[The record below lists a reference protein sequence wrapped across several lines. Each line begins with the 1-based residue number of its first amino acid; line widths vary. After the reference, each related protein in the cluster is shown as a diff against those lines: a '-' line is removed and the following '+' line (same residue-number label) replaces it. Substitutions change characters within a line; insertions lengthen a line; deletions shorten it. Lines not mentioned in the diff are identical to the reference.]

1 MAEENNPDRF
11 KSVRNPKISD
21 MVRQNADALNHLRQL
36 GLNQY
41 EAQAYL
47 ALSLSGHGT
56 AGELAENAE
65 LPRPR
70 VYDVLDKLQEK
81 GFVVMKPGR
90 PVRYASLPLLEAVKT
105 LKNQK
110 QTSLAQEMTQIDEI
124 SDKLASK
131 LKATT
136 KTSQSGKFEPDSH
149 IWTLKG
155 RESIYSKLASMVNG
169 ASDRVIVSSTPAGV
183 ASKLKTHLADF
194 EAAKK
199 RGVHVS
205 FVSPVS
211 DNKELSAD
219 LAAISNRVVSKKMPT
234 RMVLADDQALMF
246 LTGDSTHPDEEIG
259 LWVKSPHLS
268 QTLENSLGL
277 PAVKAKQ

>member
-1 MAEENNPDRF
+1 MTEEDNPDRF
-11 KSVRNPKISD
+11 KSVRNPKLSD

-81 GFVVMKPGR
+81 GFVVTKPGR
-90 PVRYASLPLLEAVKT
+90 PVRYAPLPLGEAITT

-110 QTSLAQEMTQIDEI
+110 QTALTEEMTKIDEI
-124 SDKLASK
+124 SGKLASK
-131 LKATT
+131 LKMVS
-136 KTSQSGKFEPDSH
+136 KPTSAKFEPDSH

-155 RESIYSKLASMVNG
+155 RESIYSKLASMVNE
-169 ASDRVIVSSTPAGV
+169 ASDRVIVSSDPAGV
-183 ASKLKTHLADF
+183 ASKLKAHLAEF

-219 LAAISNRVVSKKMPT
+219 LASVANRVVSKKMPT

-246 LTGDSTHPDEEIG
+246 LTGENTHPEEEIG

-277 PAVKAKQ
+277 PAQKAKA

>member
-11 KSVRNPKISD
+11 KSVRNLKIPD

-90 PVRYASLPLLEAVKT
+90 PVRYASLPLQEAVKT

-110 QTSLAQEMTQIDEI
+110 QASLSQEMAQIDEI
-124 SDKLASK
+124 SEKLASK
-131 LKATT
+131 LRATKAAP
-136 KTSQSGKFEPDSH
+136 SGKFEPDSH
-149 IWTLKG
+149 VWTLKG
-155 RESIYSKLASMVNG
+155 REAIYSKLASMVRG
-169 ASDRVIVSSTPAGV
+169 ASDRVVVSSDPAGV
-183 ASKLKTHLADF
+183 ASKLKAHLAEF

-219 LAAISNRVVSKKMPT
+219 LAGVAHRVLSKKMPT

-246 LTGDSTHPDEEIG
+246 LTGENTHPDEEIG

-268 QTLENSLGL
+268 QTLEQSLGL
-277 PAVKAKQ
+277 PAQKAKA